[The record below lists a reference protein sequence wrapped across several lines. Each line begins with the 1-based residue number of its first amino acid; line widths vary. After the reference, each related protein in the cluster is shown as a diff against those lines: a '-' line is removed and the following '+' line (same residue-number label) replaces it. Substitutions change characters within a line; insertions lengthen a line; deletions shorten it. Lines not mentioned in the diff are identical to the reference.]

1 VRNYRH
7 HQKIWEDSSILLGE
21 EYYSALRELYD
32 LRMQADYGR
41 ISVFLELSLEILKN
55 KLVKVESLIN
65 NIKSRLKYEVL
76 NEKDGKNSKIEGKGK
91 EGSDGK

>member
-1 VRNYRH
+1 MRNYRH

-41 ISVFLELSLEILKN
+41 ISVFLELTPETLKIN
-55 KLVKVESLIN
+55 LVKVEFLIKE
-65 NIKSRLKYEVL
+65 IKL
-76 NEKDGKNSKIEGKGK
+76 NLG
-91 EGSDGK
+91 